1 VIIPVILVILIVCT
15 NQNILIVKKQ
25 VFFIFLVL
33 LFIASNS
40 ISQSLI
46 SGSDSLVNPQ
56 ISPQADVNDFF
67 KSDEILTLTLITDF
81 KNIFTEVKK
90 QSDTIYH
97 NGIILY
103 TLNDDIIDTVKVK
116 VKPRGTYRKDPKHC
130 AFPPLFVKFSDKQ
143 AKDTPFKGLDR
154 LKLVTHC
161 SNTQQVYNQY
171 VLREFLVYKIYNL
184 LTDSSFR
191 VRLLNITYKDAGSD
205 MEPITRHG
213 FFIEDED
220 LMAARIGGKIIE
232 IKNIHQD
239 RTNYNLINLL
249 ALFEF
254 MIGNPDWDVSLQH
267 NIKIVQTNPFELPLA
282 VPYDFDYCGIVNTKY
297 AAPAEELNISSVTER
312 VFRGFCRTQEEFEM
326 TFDKFRSSKEQIYNL
341 YRNLQDLDEDS
352 KNWSFKYLDQFFEIM
367 DSPIK
372 VKKEILDTCWPNRK

>member
-1 VIIPVILVILIVCT
+1 MVCT
-15 NQNILIVKKQ
+15 NQNILTVRKQ
-25 VFFIFLVL
+25 VFFIFVL
-33 LFIASNS
+33 LLFNTSSS
-40 ISQSLI
+40 ISQSI
-46 SGSDSLVNPQ
+46 IAKSDSLVNPQ
-56 ISPQADVNDFF
+56 ISQKSDANDFL
-67 KSDEILTLTLITDF
+67 KSDEIFTLTLITDF
-81 KNIFTEVKK
+81 KNIFTEIKK
-90 QSDTIYH
+90 QSDTVYH
-97 NGIILY
+97 NGMVLY

-143 AKDTPFKGLDR
+143 TKNTPFEDIGR

-161 SNTQQVYNQY
+161 SNTQQVFDQY
-171 VLREFLVYKIYNL
+171 VLREYLVYKIYNL
-184 LTDSSFR
+184 LTDSSFH
-191 VRLLNITYKDAGSD
+191 VRLLSITYKDIEGN
-205 MEPITRHG
+205 MEPITRYG

-220 LMAARIGGKIIE
+220 LMAPRIGGKIIE

-254 MIGNPDWDVSLQH
+254 MVGNPDWDVSLQH
-267 NIKIVQTNPFELPLA
+267 NIKIVQTSPFELPLA

-312 VFRGFCRTQEEFEM
+312 VFRGFCRTPEEFAM
-326 TFDKFRSSKEQIYNL
+326 TFNKFRSLKEQIYNL
-341 YRNLQDLDEDS
+341 YGNLQPLDEGS
-352 KNWSFKYLDQFFEIM
+352 RYWSLKYLDQFYEII